1 MLKFRLLLVYLIS
14 LLFLS
19 SCFFKKGADSNVST
33 STGWE
38 YNNPDNGGFE
48 VALGAEQRTGPG
60 LVLIEGGRFTMGQVH
75 QDVLYDWNNKPR
87 TVTVSSFY
95 MDETEVKNV
104 DYREYLFWLRRVYKD
119 YPEVLDRKSVV

>member
-1 MLKFRLLLVYLIS
+1 MGRLNTCRSKIIRILLVYLIS
-14 LLFLS
+14 VVLLT
-19 SCFFKKGADSNVST
+19 SCFLKKDGGGDPNVSS

-60 LVLIEGGRFTMGQVH
+60 LVLIEGGRFTMGQIE

-87 TVTVSSFY
+87 MF
-95 MDETEVKNV
+95 
-104 DYREYLFWLRRVYKD
+104 F
-119 YPEVLDRKSVV
+119 RKASVMTIPALPGNTHSKAALW